1 MLAVIS
7 VISFV
12 LAGCNIDETSSNSAV
27 MNKTSDSD
35 TKDADAVSKKVDKL
49 FQAADAFFEHK

>member
-1 MLAVIS
+1 MIS